1 MAFITWS
8 PHFVTGIE
16 LVDRQHHGL
25 LDLVNDVAPL
35 LARQEPVLADEVE
48 ILLDRLAEY
57 AVTHFRDEEQLMGAA
72 GMDAASIGQ
81 QASAHR
87 GFVEEIG
94 IMRRAVDANG
104 QIDGSLLL
112 RFLGNWLIF
121 HILVD
126 DQLMAMQLRLI
137 ASGHTPS
144 EAVRR
149 AGEAKDDSAQAV
161 LTEALIDL
169 FGVVSARNRSL
180 LQVNEELQ
188 VARRTLV
195 GVNASL
201 EKQIA
206 ERTCALTTSNDE
218 LLREQAE
225 LLKAMEAIE
234 RTQAQLL
241 QSEKMAAVGQLAA
254 GVAHEINNPVGFVR
268 SNLGSLTNYVARLF
282 AVVDLA
288 VPAVAALAADH
299 PARLAVE
306 QAWRTAEVDFLRE
319 DIPALLAESAEGL
332 ERVRRIV
339 ADLKDFSRVQAAEW
353 QDADLN
359 RGLESTL
366 NVVWNELKY
375 KVTIVRDLGE
385 LPLVR
390 CIPAQLNQVFMN
402 LLINAGQAIES
413 AGTISLRSG
422 QDGHYVWV
430 EVEDSGA
437 GMAAD
442 VQRRI
447 FEPFF
452 TTKPLGKGT
461 GLGLPISRE
470 IVQRHAGTIS
480 VDSEPGRGTCF
491 RICLPVAGP
500 QPEHEEVST

>member
-1 MAFITWS
+1 
-8 PHFVTGIE
+8 VT
-16 LVDRQHHGL
+16 
-25 LDLVNDVAPL
+25 
-35 LARQEPVLADEVE
+35 
-48 ILLDRLAEY
+48 
-57 AVTHFRDEEQLMGAA
+57 
-72 GMDAASIGQ
+72 
-81 QASAHR
+81 
-87 GFVEEIG
+87 
-94 IMRRAVDANG
+94 
-104 QIDGSLLL
+104 
-112 RFLGNWLIF
+112 
-121 HILVD
+121 
-126 DQLMAMQLRLI
+126 
-137 ASGHTPS
+137 
-144 EAVRR
+144 R
-149 AGEAKDDSAQAV
+149 AGEAKEDSAQAV
-161 LTEALIDL
+161 LSEALIDL

-188 VARRTLV
+188 AARSTLV

-339 ADLKDFSRVQAAEW
+339 ADLKDFSHVQEAEW

-422 QDGHYVWV
+422 FEAEHAWV
-430 EVEDSGA
+430 EIEDSGG
-437 GMAAD
+437 GMPPE
-442 VQRRI
+442 VVKRI

-452 TTKPLGKGT
+452 TTKPVGKGT
-461 GLGLPISRE
+461 GLGLPISWE

-480 VDSEPGRGTCF
+480 VNSEPGRGTCF
-491 RICLPVAGP
+491 RIRLPVAGP

>member
-1 MAFITWS
+1 
-8 PHFVTGIE
+8 
-16 LVDRQHHGL
+16 
-25 LDLVNDVAPL
+25 
-35 LARQEPVLADEVE
+35 
-48 ILLDRLAEY
+48 
-57 AVTHFRDEEQLMGAA
+57 
-72 GMDAASIGQ
+72 
-81 QASAHR
+81 
-87 GFVEEIG
+87 
-94 IMRRAVDANG
+94 
-104 QIDGSLLL
+104 
-112 RFLGNWLIF
+112 
-121 HILVD
+121 
-126 DQLMAMQLRLI
+126 
-137 ASGHTPS
+137 
-144 EAVRR
+144 
-149 AGEAKDDSAQAV
+149 
-161 LTEALIDL
+161 
-169 FGVVSARNRSL
+169 
-180 LQVNEELQ
+180 
-188 VARRTLV
+188 
-195 GVNASL
+195 
-201 EKQIA
+201 
-206 ERTCALTTSNDE
+206 
-218 LLREQAE
+218 
-225 LLKAMEAIE
+225 
-234 RTQAQLL
+234 
-241 QSEKMAAVGQLAA
+241 
-254 GVAHEINNPVGFVR
+254 
-268 SNLGSLTNYVARLF
+268 
-282 AVVDLA
+282 
-288 VPAVAALAADH
+288 
-299 PARLAVE
+299 
-306 QAWRTAEVDFLRE
+306 VDFLRE

-339 ADLKDFSRVQAAEW
+339 ADLKDFSHVQEAEW